1 MEEQILLA
9 IDGST
14 KSTGYAIFKEG
25 KLIFHGVITASSSNL
40 FKRLQ
45 KMQQELEKLVNEYH
59 PTRVVLEEVLPDDV
73 RHNQTVYKA
82 LVYLQGY
89 IRGMLDKYRMDAE
102 LIVASSW
109 RKKCGIK
116 TGAGIR
122 RESLKNKDIA
132 FVKAKYNIDVCD
144 DEADAICIGH
154 AMLFGVE
161 KVETY
166 DDFEII

>member
-1 MEEQILLA
+1 MAKETILA
-9 IDGST
+9 IDAST
-14 KSTGYAIFKEG
+14 KATGYAVFQDKE
-25 KLIFHGVITASSSNL
+25 LTAHGVIVATSSNL
-40 FKRLQ
+40 FRRIS
-45 KMQQELEKLVNEYH
+45 KMSNELEVLVEHYH
-59 PTRVVLEEVLPDDV
+59 PQKVYLEEVLPDDV

-89 IRGMLDKYRMDAE
+89 IRGMLDKYKMDAE

-166 DDFEII
+166 DDFEIV

>member
-9 IDGST
+9 IDAST
-14 KSTGYAIFKEG
+14 KSTGYAIFKDKE
-25 KLIFHGVITASSSNL
+25 LIGHGVITASSPNL
-40 FKRLQ
+40 FKRL
-45 KMQQELEKLVNEYH
+45 KRMSSVLEELVKKYNPDKVY
-59 PTRVVLEEVLPDDV
+59 LEEVLPDDV

-89 IRGMLDKYRMDAE
+89 IRGMLDNYKLDAE

-122 RESLKNKDIA
+122 REPLKLKDIA
-132 FVKAKYNIDVCD
+132 FVKSKYNISVGD

-154 AMLFGVE
+154 AMIFGSSEVDS
-161 KVETY
+161 Y
-166 DDFEII
+166 DDFEIK